1 MESNSMLDRDIPLF
15 FSFLFFFFF
24 FRSRKRSHS
33 QVYLPSS
40 IYTGETVF

>member
-15 FSFLFFFFF
+15 FSFLFFSF